1 MPSVVYVLTRYPQMQ
16 RNRGRH
22 MWRLLIVGI
31 VLLLAA
37 CSPTTDPTTT
47 TVNTADTSTSS
58 TAATTTTRADAT
70 TSTVTTSTTTAV
82 PTTTTTQPEP
92 TTTTKPQPTT
102 TITVPEGNEP
112 PTLDIISPTS
122 LAAYTA
128 SYDADRDDFGA
139 NVSLSAVVS
148 DPDGDDVTVT
158 WSSSTQGGLG
168 TGESI
173 VVFLSTGG
181 YDASQPII
189 SATATDVWG
198 AATST
203 SVQIIVWIPSDT

>member
-1 MPSVVYVLTRYPQMQ
+1 
-16 RNRGRH
+16 

-31 VLLLAA
+31 ALLLAA

-47 TVNTADTSTSS
+47 TVNTADTATST
-58 TAATTTTRADAT
+58 TVVTTTARADAT
-70 TSTVTTSTTTAV
+70 TSTITTSTTTAV
-82 PTTTTTQPEP
+82 PTTTTQPEP

-198 AATST
+198 AATAT